1 MKHVNLKLSR
11 RFFLGSVLA
20 VGLVAF
26 QFAGVMPAQASAENP
41 RAVVES
47 FHTVLLDVMKQS
59 KVLNVKAR
67 FDRLLPAIQQAF
79 NLPLMVKAASGNG
92 WKLAS
97 EPEKA
102 EMVAAF
108 TRMSAGTYA
117 SRFSGYSG
125 QEFKTVG
132 ERPGPR
138 DMILVET
145 EIASPDGSSVT
156 LTYLTRKA
164 EDGWR
169 IVDVLLDGGISEL
182 AVRRSEYRRIVKT
195 GGAGGLTSILN
206 QTAEKLLQTP

>member
-1 MKHVNLKLSR
+1 MKFVDLKLGR
-11 RFFLGSVLA
+11 PLFLGLA
-20 VGLVAF
+20 VAVTLAALAGLR
-26 QFAGVMPAQASAENP
+26 PAQASAENP

-47 FHTVLLDVMKQS
+47 FHSVLLDVMKKS
-59 KVLNVKAR
+59 AELNVRGR

-79 NLPLMVKAASGNG
+79 NLPLMVKVASGNG
-92 WKLAS
+92 WKSAT
-97 EPEKA
+97 EPERA

-117 SRFSGYSG
+117 SRFNGYSG
-125 QEFKTVG
+125 QQFKTVG
-132 ERPGPR
+132 ERSGPR

-164 EDGWR
+164 ADGWR

-182 AVRRSEYRRIVKT
+182 AVRRSEYRRVVKT
-195 GGAGGLTSILN
+195 SGAEGLTSLLN
-206 QTAEKLLQTP
+206 QTAKKLLQAP